1 MKRHEH
7 LRVCERVSVNCDD
20 VLQRLRSR
28 AVLTDIISI
37 CEVKI
42 NTAKKNLVQT

>member
-20 VLQRLRSR
+20 VLQRLRSEV
-28 AVLTDIISI
+28 VLTDIIAT
-37 CEVKI
+37 CEM
-42 NTAKKNLVQT
+42 